1 MEVALVTG
9 GAAGAGRAIAE
20 RLRAE
25 GYAVVVAD
33 VDGDPPIDVTDAGQL
48 TRAIE
53 AARPA
58 VLVNNAGGGGH
69 VPPHYP
75 EAGPDEWGFWLD
87 LNLRAPMLATQVALR
102 LGAKAVVNIAS
113 SAGAQTGKHVS
124 PEYAASKAGLIRFVT
139 ALDDPRV
146 SCLIP
151 DWILTERAQRELDAM
166 TPEQHAA
173 APAPIPLDVLA
184 GAVLQLIAR
193 GGVLTLP

>member
-9 GAAGAGRAIAE
+9 GAAGAGRAIAD

-25 GYAVVVAD
+25 GYAVVIAD
-33 VDGDPPIDVTDAGQL
+33 IAGDPPVDVCDPQQL
-48 TRAIE
+48 TAAIE

-69 VPPHYP
+69 VPPHFP
-75 EAGPDEWGFWLD
+75 EATPEEWGHWLD

-102 LGAKAVVNIAS
+102 LGAKAVVNVAS
-113 SAGAQTGKHVS
+113 VAGWETSPHVS

-151 DWILTERAQRELDAM
+151 GWLLTERAQEELRQMA
-166 TPEQHAA
+166 PEA
-173 APAPIPLDVLA
+173 APRAIPLDVLA
-184 GAVLQLIAR
+184 DAVIGLIER
-193 GGVLTLP
+193 GGILTLR